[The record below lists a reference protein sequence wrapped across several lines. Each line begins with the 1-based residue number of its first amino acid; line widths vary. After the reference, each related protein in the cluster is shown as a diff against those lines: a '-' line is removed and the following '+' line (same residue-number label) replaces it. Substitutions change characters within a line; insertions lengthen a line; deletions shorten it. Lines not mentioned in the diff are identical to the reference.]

1 MYILYLSRS
10 TTLRCFSPDH
20 NCTKIYAC
28 MSYITI
34 CTVWCISRAVRTA
47 HAQTS
52 RSIAHTIN
60 AAAISRTSWITQQ
73 PIKKEHNSTVG
84 MRAVAAQ
91 HLTHIYLY
99 IYSVHK
105 QRQQST
111 HAALHVNNVSW
122 NVSAKPAEGWCLDRR
137 FVMWYMLHY
146 GTAINKNSTRGH
158 ILHNALT
165 YNAILARIPR
175 RIIIS

>member
-10 TTLRCFSPDH
+10 TTSRCLSPDH

-34 CTVWCISRAVRTA
+34 CTVWCISRGAHTA

-60 AAAISRTSWITQQ
+60 AAAISRTLWITQQ

-84 MRAVAAQ
+84 MWGAASQ
-91 HLTHIYLY
+91 QLTHIF
-99 IYSVHK
+99 I
-105 QRQQST
+105 
-111 HAALHVNNVSW
+111 
-122 NVSAKPAEGWCLDRR
+122 
-137 FVMWYMLHY
+137 
-146 GTAINKNSTRGH
+146 H
-158 ILHNALT
+158 ILCTQTTATKH
-165 YNAILARIPR
+165 ARSSICQQCFVER
-175 RIIIS
+175 FGEASITVVSRSEVRDVVHVTLWHGNK